1 MSSWKIAIA
10 LKIAVIAALLLA
22 VAPFARRAAAQAT
35 PSSPHTIEVSGEG
48 SVQAAPDQATLQLA
62 IETHAATAAEA
73 AGSNGALAQKVRDA
87 LKGKLQGKGLMW
99 TGGYSL
105 YPDYSESRNGGAARI
120 IGYRTQNSIT
130 VQTGALELV
139 GPLIDAAIAAG
150 ANRVGSLDYDLRDN
164 TKARSEAITRAA
176 KDAEVQAQALATAL
190 GVKLGPVVRATTV
203 SESRP
208 VPLMRMA
215 ASPMM
220 ASQATPIEAGQV
232 TVPASVSL
240 SYAIE

>member
-1 MSSWKIAIA
+1 MSFR
-10 LKIAVIAALLLA
+10 KIAVIAALALL
-22 VAPFARRAAAQAT
+22 VTPWMQIAAAEST
-35 PSSPHTIEVSGEG
+35 PSSLHTIEVNGDG

-62 IETHAATAAEA
+62 IETHATTAAEA

-87 LKGKLQGKGLMW
+87 LKSKLQDKGLMW

-105 YPDYSESRNGGAARI
+105 YPDYSEARNGGEAKI

-139 GPLIDAAIAAG
+139 GPLIDAAIKAG

-164 TKARSEAITRAA
+164 SQARGEAITRAT
-176 KDAEVQAQALATAL
+176 KDAETQAQALASAL
-190 GVKLGPVVRATTV
+190 GVKLGPIVKATAV
-203 SESRP
+203 SEARP
-208 VPLMRMA
+208 VPMMRMQ

-220 ASQATPIEAGQV
+220 ANSATPVEAGQV

-240 SYAIE
+240 SYQIE